1 MIILI
6 VIGTIITVAALIVVI
21 GYLLSA
27 PGYLGKKSEH
37 FDGKKFFTPN
47 GKPGKGGKDLFDWM
61 ITRKKGKWTSNYE
74 TFQGSKP
81 QSMVHDDLV
90 VTFINHSTF
99 LIQTDSLNI
108 LTDPVW
114 SKRVSPFSF
123 LGPKRMR
130 PAGIR
135 LADLPNIDLVL
146 LSHNHYDHLDIQT
159 LKKLNDQFKPLII
172 TSLGVG
178 KYLKKQGITTYKE
191 LDWWEK
197 ASVGV
202 EVTAVP
208 AQHFS
213 GRGMFDRDKT
223 LWCGFTMKT
232 STRKLYFAGDSG
244 WGKFFKEIGAKEGP
258 FDLSFIPI
266 GAFQPLWFM
275 NPIHIS
281 PFEAV
286 DVHRAVKSKL
296 SLAMHFGT
304 FPLADDAQGEAES
317 EFHRAVKKRQLPP
330 NEFLIPE
337 EGVPLKF

>member
-232 STRKLYFAGDSG
+232 STRKLYFAG
-244 WGKFFKEIGAKEGP
+244 
-258 FDLSFIPI
+258 
-266 GAFQPLWFM
+266 
-275 NPIHIS
+275 
-281 PFEAV
+281 
-286 DVHRAVKSKL
+286 
-296 SLAMHFGT
+296 
-304 FPLADDAQGEAES
+304 
-317 EFHRAVKKRQLPP
+317 
-330 NEFLIPE
+330 
-337 EGVPLKF
+337 